1 MKFRTV
7 KLVQTYDENK
17 LEFPESKA
25 IVSDD
30 ADRIHYAMVGNGYKI
45 AQHDE
50 VLDIITKAVE
60 ETKIA
65 YNIRTKLMGSAK
77 KVDARLRID
86 LNFPETYHT
95 IAGEKIQLWA
105 TFDNSHDL
113 STGLRLEV
121 NARIESTDTNL
132 YCSEFISDQ
141 LNKHYHKHTKGLEIK
156 VLEGTIAKGIEIFQ
170 NNIGK
175 EFQELVETPLSIL
188 EARSFIKGLIES
200 KEKGVAKKY
209 LESISSALSNT
220 DKVTSAWGLYSLI
233 SSILTKE
240 VTSVDTRKNNARF
253 LLNLIKRTYSH
264 RKATVFLDEINQ
276 MSSDNVQRLSAIN

>member
-1 MKFRTV
+1 MQFKRAKTI
-7 KLVQTYDENK
+7 KLFNELGNEITEYKAVVDEANV
-17 LEFPESKA
+17 EQVFS
-25 IVSDD
+25 I
-30 ADRIHYAMVGNGYKI
+30 VGNGYKI

-60 ETKIA
+60 DLKIA
-65 YNIRTKLMGSAK
+65 YNTRTTLMGNCK
-77 KVDARLRID
+77 KEGARLRID
-86 LNFPETYHT
+86 LNFPENYHT

-105 TFDNSHDL
+105 TFDNSYDL

-121 NARIESTDTNL
+121 NARIERTDTSL
-132 YCSEFISDQ
+132 YCSEVISDQ